1 MKFTKDSV
9 NDCLEE
15 ITYGDEKADNRR
27 IHSLKLLLIFIVLIG
42 GLGAFSFGL
51 GALIGIIDNAPDI
64 DNLSFSPKGYATTT
78 YDTKGNLTATLIQ
91 EGSNREAVTYEEIP
105 EQLINAFVAIED
117 QRFWQH
123 NGIDLRSISRAVKG
137 VITGDSSAGG
147 GSTLTQQL
155 IKNNVF
161 SG

>member
-64 DNLSFSPKGYATTT
+64 DNLSFSPMGYATTT

-91 EGSNREAVTYEEIP
+91 
-105 EQLINAFVAIED
+105 
-117 QRFWQH
+117 
-123 NGIDLRSISRAVKG
+123 
-137 VITGDSSAGG
+137 
-147 GSTLTQQL
+147 
-155 IKNNVF
+155 
-161 SG
+161 